1 MVDLDYRNYKIHI
14 GPLVNNPTAKSDLG
28 VIIRND
34 KFNLAFSF
42 TRKCNKT
49 ITNYTEKS
57 HRIFHV
63 RRVSRTSTDYNIQ
76 ETVEELVTESKV
88 IVDMLCE
95 MENRITEKVKKEVPS
110 IKFSKLRGFYL
121 ERGGFND

>member
-1 MVDLDYRNYKIHI
+1 MVDLEYRNYRIHI

-49 ITNYTEKS
+49 ITNYTENSYK
-57 HRIFHV
+57 IFHIQS
-63 RRVSRTSTDYNIQ
+63 RSRTSTEYNIQ
-76 ETVEELVTESKV
+76 ETAEELVTEAKV

-95 MENRITEKVKKEVPS
+95 LENRITEKVKKELSS
-110 IKFSKLRGFYL
+110 IKFSDTRGFFL
-121 ERGGFND
+121 ER

>member
-1 MVDLDYRNYKIHI
+1 MVDLDYRNYRIHI

-49 ITNYTEKS
+49 INNYTEKS
-57 HRIFHV
+57 YKIFHIQSH
-63 RRVSRTSTDYNIQ
+63 SRTSTEYNIQ
-76 ETVEELVTESKV
+76 ETIEELVVEAKV

-95 MENRITEKVKKEVPS
+95 MENRITEKVKKNLLS
-110 IKFSKLRGFYL
+110 CIKFSESRGLYL
-121 ERGGFND
+121 EK

>member
-14 GPLVNNPTAKSDLG
+14 GPLVNNPTEKSDLG

-49 ITNYTEKS
+49 INNYTEKS
-57 HRIFHV
+57 YKIFHIQSA
-63 RRVSRTSTDYNIQ
+63 SRTSNEYNIR
-76 ETVEELVTESKV
+76 ETAEALVVEAKV

-95 MENRITEKVKKEVPS
+95 MENRITEKVKKNLLSS
-110 IKFSKLRGFYL
+110 IKFSESRGFFL
-121 ERGGFND
+121 EK

>member
-1 MVDLDYRNYKIHI
+1 MVDLEYRNYKIHI
-14 GPLVNNPTAKSDLG
+14 GPLINNPTEKSDLG

-49 ITNYTEKS
+49 INNYTEKS
-57 HRIFHV
+57 YKIFHIQSA
-63 RRVSRTSTDYNIQ
+63 SRTSTEYNIR
-76 ETVEELVTESKV
+76 ETVEELVAEAKV

-95 MENRITEKVKKEVPS
+95 MENRITEKVKKNLLSS
-110 IKFSKLRGFYL
+110 IKFSESRGLYL
-121 ERGGFND
+121 EK